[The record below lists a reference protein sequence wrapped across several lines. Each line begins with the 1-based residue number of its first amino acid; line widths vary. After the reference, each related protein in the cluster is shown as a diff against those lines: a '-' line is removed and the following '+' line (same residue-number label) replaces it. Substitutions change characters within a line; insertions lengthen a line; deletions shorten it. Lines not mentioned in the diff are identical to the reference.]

1 MKQLYKKIGSY
12 LILCI
17 ASVCFLLPFYLM
29 ICSASDGNISLSE
42 GPIIPGTD
50 LWENICYILFHTAF
64 LKSLGFTLR
73 YTIIQTLLTLLICGL
88 AGFAFEIY
96 HDREKDMLFKVVLF
110 AMMISITPLMVP
122 LFQMYT
128 KLGIVD
134 TIWGLMA
141 PFLASPLIIMIFR
154 QNSRGFPYELVE
166 AARLDGVSELG
177 IFFRI
182 YLPCMKSTFSCGTII
197 AFSNAWNSYQWAHL
211 IMYDDQKIPMTVFL
225 TLGLKGNNMTL
236 VLLSMVP
243 SLVVFFIF
251 QKFFVEGMNGA
262 LK

>member
-1 MKQLYKKIGSY
+1 MLCLLYTSDTLNTYHVERIVHHFF
-12 LILCI
+12 CNI
-17 ASVCFLLPFYLM
+17 AFFCKHCKNRWYRIAVFLNNCTFAINKHCLL
-29 ICSASDGNISLSE
+29 
-42 GPIIPGTD
+42 
-50 LWENICYILFHTAF
+50 
-64 LKSLGFTLR
+64 
-73 YTIIQTLLTLLICGL
+73 YT
-88 AGFAFEIY
+88 
-96 HDREKDMLFKVVLF
+96 
-110 AMMISITPLMVP
+110 S
-122 LFQMYT
+122 
-128 KLGIVD
+128 
-134 TIWGLMA
+134 
-141 PFLASPLIIMIFR
+141 
-154 QNSRGFPYELVE
+154 
-166 AARLDGVSELG
+166 RLDGVSELG

-225 TLGLKGNNMTL
+225 TLGLKGNSMTL